1 MARVHCLPARSRPP
15 RPLPSNPPDQTA
27 RMPAGRGWST
37 WSRSLRSRS
46 MSAGESRS
54 TPPRPRSL
62 GGAGGGR
69 AGQGLPDA
77 LRHSRSGGA
86 SGWPSAGR
94 PACDNARCTP
104 GAPPSAA
111 GCPWGQMDARPTGPV
126 RALQNE
132 QSPRAGQAARGPGAG
147 HGAGAAPGPEVTW
160 PHRCTRIRTHPAVPP
175 RPLRLPARR
184 RNREHPSRVTRG
196 SALCRPAGGAPLRAA
211 DFELCE
217 QRPAEG
223 WGAGQR
229 WGGTRTGVPP
239 ADWGMAAVRAFHLCQ
254 GFETALF

>member
-1 MARVHCLPARSRPP
+1 MVYLEQVAEVQEHVCRRVKEH
-15 RPLPSNPPDQTA
+15 TA
-27 RMPAGRGWST
+27 QAT
-37 WSRSLRSRS
+37 V
-46 MSAGESRS
+46 A
-54 TPPRPRSL
+54 

-94 PACDNARCTP
+94 PACDNARSTP

-147 HGAGAAPGPEVTW
+147 HGAGAAPGPEATW
-160 PHRCTRIRTHPAVPP
+160 PHRCTRIRTHPAAPP

-196 SALCRPAGGAPLRAA
+196 SALCRPAAGAPLRTA

-229 WGGTRTGVPP
+229 RGGTRTGVPP
-239 ADWGMAAVRAFHLCQ
+239 ADWGVAAVRAFHLCQ
-254 GFETALF
+254 GFETARFKG

>member
-1 MARVHCLPARSRPP
+1 MVYLEQVAEVQEHVCGRVKEH
-15 RPLPSNPPDQTA
+15 TA
-27 RMPAGRGWST
+27 QAT
-37 WSRSLRSRS
+37 V
-46 MSAGESRS
+46 A
-54 TPPRPRSL
+54 

-94 PACDNARCTP
+94 PACDNARSTP
-104 GAPPSAA
+104 GASPSAA

-147 HGAGAAPGPEVTW
+147 HGAGAAPGPEATW
-160 PHRCTRIRTHPAVPP
+160 PHRCTRIRTHPAAPP

-196 SALCRPAGGAPLRAA
+196 SALCRPAAGAPLRTA

-229 WGGTRTGVPP
+229 HEVGRGPGCHRQTGGWPQCGPSTCARALRLHVLKVRIQLRQVKRTNS
-239 ADWGMAAVRAFHLCQ
+239 L
-254 GFETALF
+254 L